1 MLHRRHHHQL
11 VLELAPRPVSE
22 RLRVRPV
29 SERLRVLPQERG
41 QVQVL
46 QPAPGAEPQELLP
59 EPHQFA
65 QLLLRIPLR

>member
-11 VLELAPRPVSE
+11 VLELAP
-22 RLRVRPV
+22 RPV

>member
-1 MLHRRHHHQL
+1 MLHRRRHHQL

-22 RLRVRPV
+22 RLRV
-29 SERLRVLPQERG
+29 LPQGRG

>member
-1 MLHRRHHHQL
+1 MLHRRRHHQL
-11 VLELAPRPVSE
+11 VLELAP
-22 RLRVRPV
+22 RPV

>member
-1 MLHRRHHHQL
+1 MLNRRRHHQL
-11 VLELAPRPVSE
+11 VLELAP
-22 RLRVRPV
+22 RPV